1 VERYL
6 DVMRWGEERL
16 GVKLMTPEYEVT
28 SMLFDVE
35 RITPLEMQKQFS
47 GSRANF
53 SNVLKSL
60 EIKDVIRAEANP
72 SDGRSK
78 FYRLSE
84 KALSIL
90 ARQWSNYGIEFPEG
104 LPAPENHIQMMRSY
118 SAELTKQLGIKQYTC
133 EYQTLMYLNLSPG
146 LASIACQDLVEVS
159 DTKFNT
165 CMASMVKSGSTYYA
179 KDPADGRMRLYHLSD
194 DKRQVMDELTARI
207 LAWFDSRVNFFETL
221 LRNVR

>member
-1 VERYL
+1 MDSYL

-47 GSRANF
+47 GSKANF

-60 EIKDVIRAEANP
+60 EVKDVIRGVANP
-72 SDGRSK
+72 SDRRSK
-78 FYRLSE
+78 FCRLSE

-90 ARQWSNYGIEFPEG
+90 ARQWSDYTKKVPEG
-104 LPAPENHIQMMRSY
+104 LPTPLNHIQMMQRY
-118 SAELTKQLGIKQYTC
+118 SREMTQQLGIRQYTC
-133 EYQTLMYLNLSPG
+133 EYQTLMYLNLAPG
-146 LASIACQDLVEVS
+146 LASIACHDLVDVS

-165 CMASMVKSGSTYYA
+165 CMASLVKSGFTYHA

-194 DKRQVMDELTARI
+194 DTRQVMDELTARI
-207 LAWFDSRVNFFETL
+207 LAWFDFRAHFFDTL
-221 LRNVR
+221 LRDVR